1 MLKSIVI
8 SSISF
13 STSFIN
19 ILPIFTINISSTLF
33 FIDFEIEDSG
43 QNFGLKKK
51 NQTLKPYTSHLY
63 PKNRGRIFLNQ
74 KWAQMGQAERM
85 LWYLTF
91 PSIFILDLAHGRYG
105 ESSLPAPTSGGRGD
119 RCSRRSQQKQKKLS
133 GKQRWGEKH

>member
-63 PKNRGRIFLNQ
+63 PKNRGGIFFKSEMGIDGTGGTDAMVSHLSIHLFPRSHAQEIWRII
-74 KWAQMGQAERM
+74 ASC
-85 LWYLTF
+85 T
-91 PSIFILDLAHGRYG
+91 H
-105 ESSLPAPTSGGRGD
+105 
-119 RCSRRSQQKQKKLS
+119 
-133 GKQRWGEKH
+133 